1 MPRGRDGQRTAA
13 TLHDKHNKHSTATK
27 GTKEGGDGDGDD
39 DEGKKERVWEERK
52 GKSNRTDRGQKG
64 GTGRRVVMRD
74 AKRDARQKHKL
85 ISCRSYLHTMP
96 APGGYCCLPCF
107 ARPGRIRRTYT
118 VISWG
123 TAILEDSCAHGKEE
137 NEEKERLVTERERG
151 REVGDQW

>member
-1 MPRGRDGQRTAA
+1 MVSEQQQHCTTNTTNTAPRRKEQRRAA
-13 TLHDKHNKHSTATK
+13 TATAT
-27 GTKEGGDGDGDD
+27 TT
-39 DEGKKERVWEERK
+39 RERK
-52 GKSNRTDRGQKG
+52 SGCGKREKANQTGQTEGRRG

-96 APGGYCCLPCF
+96 APGGCCCLPCF
-107 ARPGRIRRTYT
+107 ARPSRIRRTYT

-137 NEEKERLVTERERG
+137 NEENERLVTERERG